1 MTEIEHFQ
9 PSTLP
14 PNNNAYTHIV
24 RAGDWVMIAGQTA
37 GAIDGGVVGEGDAT
51 AQTKQVYARLAKAM
65 ESVGGSLADI
75 VVTKTYWTDI
85 DAWPAISTARA
96 GVYGPEP
103 PTGTR
108 VAIER
113 LARPEFLLEVEAIG
127 YLGKNNTGVEAMA
140 NVEHLQPAGMSDNGN
155 RYTHVIKVG
164 PWINIAGQ
172 TASDD
177 KGNVIGI
184 GDPAAQV
191 EQVFKNLEL
200 ALASVG
206 GTLADVVKTV
216 VYVVGTEHMDAIR
229 AARAGR
235 FGDKPPTSTLVVISG
250 LARPEFMLEIEA
262 VAYVE

>member
-1 MTEIEHFQ
+1 MT
-9 PSTLP
+9 
-14 PNNNAYTHIV
+14 
-24 RAGDWVMIAGQTA
+24 
-37 GAIDGGVVGEGDAT
+37 
-51 AQTKQVYARLAKAM
+51 
-65 ESVGGSLADI
+65 
-75 VVTKTYWTDI
+75 
-85 DAWPAISTARA
+85 
-96 GVYGPEP
+96 
-103 PTGTR
+103 
-108 VAIER
+108 
-113 LARPEFLLEVEAIG
+113 
-127 YLGKNNTGVEAMA
+127 

-177 KGNVIGI
+177 KGNVVGI

>member
-1 MTEIEHFQ
+1 MTDVEYIQ

-14 PNNNAYTHIV
+14 PNNKAYTHVV
-24 RAGDWVMIAGQTA
+24 RVGDWVMVAGQTA
-37 GAIDGGVVGEGDAT
+37 GDLDGSVVGDGDPT

-75 VVTKTYWTDI
+75 VVTKTYWTDL
-85 DAWPAISTARA
+85 DAWPAISAACA
-96 GVYGPEP
+96 GVFGDKP

-108 VAIER
+108 LAIER

-127 YLGKNNTGVEAMA
+127 YLGKDRPGDEAMA
-140 NVEHLQPAGMSDNGN
+140 SVEHIKPAELADNGN

-172 TASDD
+172 TSTGPD
-177 KGNVIGI
+177 GSIVGE
-184 GDPAAQV
+184 GDPKAQV
-191 EQVFKNLEL
+191 DQVFANLEA

-216 VYVVGTEHMDAIR
+216 VYVVGYEHMDAIR

-250 LARPEFMLEIEA
+250 LARQEFMLEIEA